1 MKVGE
6 EESDH
11 ASRNGGS
18 FFKAFFLKS
27 SCLMYL
33 DNQRVRP
40 ISNLE
45 NKWLEI
51 NEVNTKLYN

>member
-18 FFKAFFLKS
+18 FLIAFFLNS
-27 SCLMYL
+27 LCLMYL
-33 DNQRVRP
+33 HNEGVRP

-45 NKWLEI
+45 K
-51 NEVNTKLYN
+51 